1 MLRGILLAGGAFA
14 ALALA
19 APAAAQDAAAVPKP
33 AAVVADGIPPVPAEL
48 AARTK
53 PYFEFRTAQ
62 FLDWNPADRSML
74 IATRFANT
82 NQVHRVARPG
92 GARAQLTFEDE
103 PVTVAS
109 YAPGRGDALVVR
121 KDIGGSEFYQ
131 LYRLE
136 DGRLELLTDGAS
148 RNALGAWTKDGSL
161 VAFSSTKRTGRD
173 TDLYVMDP
181 RDPASTR
188 LLAER
193 EGGGWWVA
201 DFTPDG
207 RTALLANYIS
217 VTNIELYHADVAS
230 GAITRLTDPA
240 RPVAFSGI
248 EYAPDGRLWIA
259 SDDGADFTRLGL
271 FDPATGRFTPV
282 VEEAWDVSAF
292 DVSDDGSFI
301 AYSVNAAGLS
311 QLKILDIASG
321 AARAVELPPGTIAGL
336 RIAPWG
342 EVGFTFVSN
351 QATAD
356 AYSVDPR
363 TLEVTRWT
371 TSEMGGLD
379 PEANSLPE
387 LVEIESFDGE
397 KMSGLLYR
405 PDPAKFPGRRPLL
418 LNIHGGPEAQSVA
431 TFLGRNNY
439 LLNELGIAIF
449 YPNVRGSTGFGKRFV
464 GLDNGPFRR
473 EDSVRDIEAF
483 LDRLVQD
490 PAIDQSRVGVT
501 GGSYGGYMCYASAI
515 AYGERLK
522 GAVCTVAISNF
533 VTFLENTE
541 DYRRDLRRVEY
552 GDERDPAQRAKLL
565 EISPLTRVAE
575 LDIPLMIGTGA
586 NDPRVPASEA
596 DQVVAAVRENGR
608 EAWHFLAQNE
618 GHGFA
623 RKENADYF
631 YWATLLF
638 WQRHLLGE

>member
-1 MLRGILLAGGAFA
+1 MLRHIVLAAGAFA
-14 ALALA
+14 ALALS
-19 APAAAQDAAAVPKP
+19 APAVAQDAAVAPKP
-33 AAVVADGIPPVPAEL
+33 AAVTADGIPPVPAEL

-311 QLKILDIASG
+311 QLKILDVASG

-397 KMSGLLYR
+397 RMSGLLYR
-405 PDPAKFPGRRPLL
+405 PDPAKFSGRRPLL